1 MNIYNKPTDSKRYVR
16 FISNQL
22 RSCLR
27 NIPFCLARRICTIVE
42 EEDKSKTFVRP
53 KNIIKTSK
61 ISYCLKKWHKKSF
74 TNTTE
79 RIKETY
85 GKRDRR
91 KNTLPLYPQS

>member
-53 KNIIKTSK
+53 KNINQTFVGPNKPK
-61 ISYCLKKWHKKSF
+61 
-74 TNTTE
+74 
-79 RIKETY
+79 
-85 GKRDRR
+85 
-91 KNTLPLYPQS
+91 YPIA